1 VATEIRLLD
10 RVREAVRVRHLSYR
24 TEQAYIAW
32 IRRFIL
38 FHDKRHPSSMGG
50 AEVEAFLTH
59 LAADRDV
66 AAATQAQALA
76 ALLFLYRRVLGVDL
90 PWLDGVVRARRPK
103 RLPVVLTRTEVRRVL
118 GHLRGDVWLVAALL
132 YGSGLRLL
140 EGMRL
145 RVKDVDLE
153 RRAIL
158 VRDAKG
164 QKDRVTILPEDLRVP
179 LTEQLARVRER
190 HEAALAAGCGGVELP
205 HALARK
211 YPRAHVEIGWQY
223 VFPAAHPSRDPR
235 DGSWRRHHLHEAT
248 VQRALRR
255 ALRDAGI
262 EQPASCHTFRHCF
275 ATHLLES
282 GYDIRTVQEL
292 MGHSSVRTTQIYTHV
307 LGRGGN
313 AVRSPFDGGGG

>member
-1 VATEIRLLD
+1 MGTDSRLLD
-10 RVREAVRVRHLSYR
+10 RVREAARLRHLAYR

-38 FHDKRHPSSMGG
+38 FHNKRHPSSMGG
-50 AEVEAFLTH
+50 PEVESFLTH

-76 ALLFLYRRVLGVDL
+76 ALLFLYKRVLGVDL
-90 PWLDGVVRARRPK
+90 PWLDSVVRARRPK
-103 RLPVVLTRTEVRRVL
+103 RLPVVLSRAEVRNVL
-118 GHLRGDVWLVAALL
+118 GHLRGDVWLVTSLL

-153 RRAIL
+153 RRVIL

-164 QKDRVTILPEDLRVP
+164 QKDRVTILPDDLRVP

-190 HEAALAAGCGGVELP
+190 HEAALAAGFGGVELP
-205 HALARK
+205 FALARK
-211 YPRAHVEIGWQY
+211 YPRAHLEMGWQW
-223 VFPAAHPSRDPR
+223 VFPAARPSHDPR
-235 DGSWRRHHLHEAT
+235 DGTWRRHHLHEAT
-248 VQRALRR
+248 VQREVRR
-255 ALRDAGI
+255 AMRAARI
-262 EQPASCHTFRHCF
+262 EKPASCHTFRHCF

-292 MGHSSVRTTQIYTHV
+292 MGHSNVRTTQIYTHV
-307 LGRGGN
+307 LGRGGI
-313 AVRSPFDGGGG
+313 AVRSPFDAAAG